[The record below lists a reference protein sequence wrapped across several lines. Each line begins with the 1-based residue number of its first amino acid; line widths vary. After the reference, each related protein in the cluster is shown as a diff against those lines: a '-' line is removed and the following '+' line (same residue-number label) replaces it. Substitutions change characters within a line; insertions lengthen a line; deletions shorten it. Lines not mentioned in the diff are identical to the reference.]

1 MPSDRF
7 HKFLEARQL
16 VLHSASGVGVLAAP
30 HLSLRA
36 YKARNAA
43 PSLWKGMSRVATGAT
58 VDRLRSILGAKDD
71 DRFASV
77 VVDARLDVP
86 IAIHADAPDVAE
98 SYTHATRG
106 LKPVAFPPLTH
117 ALPHALAH
125 RRAYDEH
132 ILELRREIDAAAGFH
147 DVATSS
153 SEVPTTS

>member
-1 MPSDRF
+1 MPTDRF

-16 VLHSASGVGVLAAP
+16 VLHSASCVGVLASP

-43 PSLWKGMSRVATGAT
+43 PSLWKSMSRAATGAT
-58 VDRLRSILGAKDD
+58 VDRFRSILGASDGDD
-71 DRFASV
+71 MCAASLL
-77 VVDARLDVP
+77 DARLDVP

-98 SYTHATRG
+98 SYTRATRG
-106 LKPVAFPPLTH
+106 LKPVAFPPMTD

-132 ILELRREIDAAAGFH
+132 IEALRCEIDAAAGFH
-147 DVATSS
+147 EIADRPV
-153 SEVPTTS
+153 V